1 MRAAPGLAPC
11 GLNGVCCWATP
22 AAEGGLL
29 ERCSIL
35 ARTTSSAQS
44 RLLICFLTHSPPA
57 CSSPNPAAAD
67 GSISR
72 QQALGLLRSWYL
84 SSPHPSPS
92 AASGEDGGALLGLD
106 SAAAGSAGLR
116 GTVAAAAAAHGAPA
130 GPEQAAGAAAAAAAE
145 QEGAWADDAAFM
157 EWVQGAGGAARVA
170 MELRL
175 LRTRAAA
182 RAVGE
187 LAATAEGTEGLVA
200 GLREAVWSNP
210 SLVLQLR
217 SLVAPR

>member
-1 MRAAPGLAPC
+1 MPSRSASRGGLPPSC
-11 GLNGVCCWATP
+11 LEPHPLPP
-22 AAEGGLL
+22 AAGP
-29 ERCSIL
+29 S
-35 ARTTSSAQS
+35 
-44 RLLICFLTHSPPA
+44 
-57 CSSPNPAAAD
+57 AAAD
-67 GSISR
+67 AGISR

-84 SSPHPSPS
+84 STPHPGSP
-92 AASGEDGGALLGLD
+92 AAGEDGSALLGLG
-106 SAAAGSAGLR
+106 SAAGGAA
-116 GTVAAAAAAHGAPA
+116 VASAPA
-130 GPEQAAGAAAAAAAE
+130 GQVQASGAAEAAAAE
-145 QEGAWADDAAFM
+145 QEVAWADDAAFM

-200 GLREAVWSNP
+200 GLREAVRSNP